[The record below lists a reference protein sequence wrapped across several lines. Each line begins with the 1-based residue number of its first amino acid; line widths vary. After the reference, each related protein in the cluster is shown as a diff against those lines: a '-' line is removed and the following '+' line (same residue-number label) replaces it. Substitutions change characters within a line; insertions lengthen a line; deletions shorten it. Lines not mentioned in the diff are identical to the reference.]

1 MKYTKKDLKKMLKE
15 KNINKT
21 SNNKMSLMLLAVENN
36 LIDKNE
42 WMEDV
47 KEERPVGRPK
57 KGLIQ
62 KYLKNS
68 ENFINPK
75 DLKHLQQEGKK

>member
-1 MKYTKKDLKKMLKE
+1 MRYTKKDLKKLLKE
-15 KNINKT
+15 NGISKT
-21 SNNKMSLMLLAVENN
+21 SNNKMSLMMLAVENN

-57 KGLIQ
+57 KQI
-62 KYLKNS
+62 
-68 ENFINPK
+68 
-75 DLKHLQQEGKK
+75 

>member
-1 MKYTKKDLKKMLKE
+1 MRYTKKDLKKLLKE
-15 KNINKT
+15 NGISKT
-21 SNNKMSLMLLAVENN
+21 SNNKMSLMMLAVENN

-42 WMEDV
+42 WIKYV

-57 KGLIQ
+57 KD
-62 KYLKNS
+62 LKNS

-75 DLKHLQQEGKK
+75 RI

>member
-1 MKYTKKDLKKMLKE
+1 MRYTKKDLKKLQKE
-15 KNINKT
+15 NGISKT
-21 SNNKMSLMLLAVENN
+21 SNNKMSLMMLAVENN

-57 KGLIQ
+57 KP
-62 KYLKNS
+62 N
-68 ENFINPK
+68 
-75 DLKHLQQEGKK
+75 

>member
-15 KNINKT
+15 NNINKT
-21 SNNKMSLMLLAVENN
+21 SNNKMSLILLAVENN
-36 LIDKNE
+36 VIDKNE

-57 KGLIQ
+57 RI
-62 KYLKNS
+62 
-68 ENFINPK
+68 
-75 DLKHLQQEGKK
+75 

>member
-1 MKYTKKDLKKMLKE
+1 MRYTKKDLKKLLKE
-15 KNINKT
+15 NGISKT
-21 SNNKMSLMLLAVENN
+21 SNNKMSLMMLAVENN

-57 KGLIQ
+57 KQIL
-62 KYLKNS
+62 L
-68 ENFINPK
+68 
-75 DLKHLQQEGKK
+75 DLKHLQQEEKK

>member
-15 KNINKT
+15 NNINKT
-21 SNNKMSLMLLAVENN
+21 SNNKMSLILLAVENN

-57 KGLIQ
+57 RID
-62 KYLKNS
+62 
-68 ENFINPK
+68 F
-75 DLKHLQQEGKK
+75 H

>member
-15 KNINKT
+15 NGISKT
-21 SNNKMSLMLLAVENN
+21 SNNKMSLMLLAVEYN

-47 KEERPVGRPK
+47 KEGATC
-57 KGLIQ
+57 G
-62 KYLKNS
+62 
-68 ENFINPK
+68 
-75 DLKHLQQEGKK
+75 

>member
-1 MKYTKKDLKKMLKE
+1 MRYTKKDLKKMLKE
-15 KNINKT
+15 NGISKT

-57 KGLIQ
+57 KP
-62 KYLKNS
+62 N
-68 ENFINPK
+68 
-75 DLKHLQQEGKK
+75 

>member
-15 KNINKT
+15 NGISKT
-21 SNNKMSLMLLAVENN
+21 SDNKMSLMMLAVENN

-57 KGLIQ
+57 KP
-62 KYLKNS
+62 N
-68 ENFINPK
+68 
-75 DLKHLQQEGKK
+75 

>member
-15 KNINKT
+15 NNINKT
-21 SNNKMSLMLLAVENN
+21 SNNKMALMMLAVENN

-42 WMEDV
+42 WMEEV

-57 KGLIQ
+57 KG
-62 KYLKNS
+62 
-68 ENFINPK
+68 
-75 DLKHLQQEGKK
+75 

>member
-15 KNINKT
+15 NNINKT
-21 SNNKMSLMLLAVENN
+21 SNNKMSLILLAVENN

-57 KGLIQ
+57 KG
-62 KYLKNS
+62 
-68 ENFINPK
+68 
-75 DLKHLQQEGKK
+75 

>member
-15 KNINKT
+15 NGISKT
-21 SNNKMSLMLLAVENN
+21 SDNKMSLMMLAVENN

-47 KEERPVGRPK
+47 KEERPVGRPRK
-57 KGLIQ
+57 P
-62 KYLKNS
+62 N
-68 ENFINPK
+68 
-75 DLKHLQQEGKK
+75 

>member
-1 MKYTKKDLKKMLKE
+1 MSYTKKDLKKMLKE
-15 KNINKT
+15 NGISKT

-42 WMEDV
+42 WIEDV

-57 KGLIQ
+57 KP
-62 KYLKNS
+62 N
-68 ENFINPK
+68 
-75 DLKHLQQEGKK
+75 

>member
-15 KNINKT
+15 NGISKT

-57 KGLIQ
+57 KA
-62 KYLKNS
+62 
-68 ENFINPK
+68 
-75 DLKHLQQEGKK
+75 

>member
-15 KNINKT
+15 NGISKT
-21 SNNKMSLMLLAVENN
+21 SNNKMALMMLAVENN

-57 KGLIQ
+57 RI
-62 KYLKNS
+62 
-68 ENFINPK
+68 
-75 DLKHLQQEGKK
+75 

>member
-15 KNINKT
+15 NNINKT
-21 SNNKMSLMLLAVENN
+21 SNNKMALMMVAVEKN

-47 KEERPVGRPK
+47 KEERPVGR
-57 KGLIQ
+57 Q
-62 KYLKNS
+62 KR
-68 ENFINPK
+68 I
-75 DLKHLQQEGKK
+75 

>member
-1 MKYTKKDLKKMLKE
+1 MRYTKKDLKKLLKE
-15 KNINKT
+15 NGISKT
-21 SNNKMSLMLLAVENN
+21 SNNKMSLMMLGVENN

-57 KGLIQ
+57 KSI
-62 KYLKNS
+62 
-68 ENFINPK
+68 
-75 DLKHLQQEGKK
+75 

>member
-15 KNINKT
+15 NGISKT

-36 LIDKNE
+36 LINKNE

-57 KGLIQ
+57 KA
-62 KYLKNS
+62 
-68 ENFINPK
+68 
-75 DLKHLQQEGKK
+75 

>member
-15 KNINKT
+15 NGISKT

-57 KGLIQ
+57 KP
-62 KYLKNS
+62 N
-68 ENFINPK
+68 
-75 DLKHLQQEGKK
+75 

>member
-15 KNINKT
+15 NGISKT
-21 SNNKMSLMLLAVENN
+21 SNNKMSLMMLAVENN

-47 KEERPVGRPK
+47 KEERSVGRPK
-57 KGLIQ
+57 KPI
-62 KYLKNS
+62 
-68 ENFINPK
+68 
-75 DLKHLQQEGKK
+75 

>member
-1 MKYTKKDLKKMLKE
+1 MKYAKKDLKKMLKE
-15 KNINKT
+15 NGISKT

-47 KEERPVGRPK
+47 KKERPVGRPK
-57 KGLIQ
+57 KP
-62 KYLKNS
+62 N
-68 ENFINPK
+68 
-75 DLKHLQQEGKK
+75 

>member
-15 KNINKT
+15 NGISKT

-42 WMEDV
+42 WMKDV

-57 KGLIQ
+57 EP
-62 KYLKNS
+62 N
-68 ENFINPK
+68 
-75 DLKHLQQEGKK
+75 

>member
-15 KNINKT
+15 NGISKT
-21 SNNKMSLMLLAVENN
+21 SNNKMALIMLEVENN

-57 KGLIQ
+57 KG
-62 KYLKNS
+62 
-68 ENFINPK
+68 
-75 DLKHLQQEGKK
+75 

>member
-15 KNINKT
+15 NGISKT
-21 SNNKMSLMLLAVENN
+21 SNNKMSLMMLAVENN

-57 KGLIQ
+57 KQI
-62 KYLKNS
+62 
-68 ENFINPK
+68 
-75 DLKHLQQEGKK
+75 